1 MSGGGRR
8 AMKAQLAVAL
18 ALLLGVATI
27 QAVASPVNERVKVEG
42 GWIEGV
48 ADTDGLKRYL
58 GVPYA
63 AAPVNERRWAPPAP
77 VEAWP
82 GVLGADR
89 FRSCFEPNKSDTSD
103 FWFAATPRDLMDED
117 CLHLNVWTRATSTDD
132 RLPVMVWIHGGGL
145 MEGAGA
151 LYPGDELTKMGVVLV
166 TINYRLGVFGF
177 FAHPE
182 LTEEN
187 NGHSGNQGYLDQIAA
202 LRWVRD
208 NISNFGGDAGNVTI
222 FGESAGS
229 MSTNVLQASPIARGL
244 FHKVIG
250 QSGARFLPLTYL
262 KQPTSYAPSAE
273 AWGQKMAR
281 AFAGGEVLDLASLR
295 KLPAKA
301 IMRRLGAIDEVAKWE
316 WFTIVDG
323 FVLPESVH
331 DIFSQG
337 KQADVPVLIGSNA
350 DEASPFHPDML
361 ADLLDPQIATR
372 PDYRSLMA
380 EKVAA
385 VGQPNVPEVGEQAYE
400 HYPVSTPERARQSY
414 IDFVTDYLFTQPM
427 RVWADMMARIK
438 GDVYLYWWNWH
449 PSIQGNT
456 RLKAFHV
463 AEVPYILG
471 NLGLLNQGKIDDL
484 PEERR
489 FSTLMMQ
496 IWTNFAKTG
505 NPSVEGLIEWPV
517 YSADNPEM
525 LVLGPRIYRVEGLR
539 AAEVKLITDAF
550 EDRRRGRSKVPE

>member
-1 MSGGGRR
+1 M

-18 ALLLGVATI
+18 AVVLGVATI
-27 QAVASPVNERVKVEG
+27 QAVASPVNERVEVEG

-48 ADTDGLKRYL
+48 ADDGLKRYL

-82 GVLGADR
+82 AVLGTRR
-89 FRSCFEPNKSDTSD
+89 FRSQCFQPNPTNEFYSP
-103 FWFAATPRDLMDED
+103 PRGSMDED

-132 RLPVMVWIHGGGL
+132 RLPVMVYIHGGAFVK
-145 MEGAGA
+145 GAGA
-151 LYPGDELTKMGVVLV
+151 LYPGDELTNMGVVIV
-166 TINYRLGVFGF
+166 TINYRLGPFGF

-187 NGHSGNQGYLDQIAA
+187 NGQSGNQGYLDQIAA

-208 NISNFGGDAGNVTI
+208 NISNFGGDPGNVTI
-222 FGESAGS
+222 FGNSAGS
-229 MSTNVLQASPIARGL
+229 WSTSVLQASPIARGL

-250 QSGARFLPLTYL
+250 QSGARFLPLPYL

-273 AWGQKMAR
+273 AWGQRMAR
-281 AFAGGEVLDLASLR
+281 AFTRGEVLDLASLR

-301 IMRRLGAIDEVAKWE
+301 IMRNYENDQEVLSKIDWL
-316 WFTIVDG
+316 TIVDG
-323 FVLPESVH
+323 LVLPESAH

-350 DEASPFHPDML
+350 DEMTTSNP
-361 ADLLDPQIATR
+361 DLLDPQIATR
-372 PDYRSLMA
+372 PDYPSLMA
-380 EKVAA
+380 EVVAK
-385 VGQPNVPEVGEQAYE
+385 NLPEVGEQVYE

-414 IDFVTDYLFTQPM
+414 IDFQTDYLFTQPM
-427 RVWADMMARIK
+427 RVWADMMARINS
-438 GDVYLYWWNWH
+438 DVYLYWWNWH
-449 PSIQGNT
+449 PSIQGDM

-463 AEVPYILG
+463 AEIPYVFG
-471 NLGLLNQGKIDDL
+471 NLGLRNFKIDDL
-484 PEERR
+484 PEDRR

-505 NPSVEGLIEWPV
+505 DPSVEGLIEWPV

-539 AAEVKLITDAF
+539 AAEVKLITDAY

>member
-1 MSGGGRR
+1 
-8 AMKAQLAVAL
+8 MKAQLAVAL
-18 ALLLGVATI
+18 ALVLGAATI
-27 QAVASPVNERVKVEG
+27 QAVASPVNERVAVEG

-58 GVPYA
+58 GIPYA

-82 GVLGADR
+82 GVLGAGR
-89 FRSCFEPNKSDTSD
+89 YRSKCVQPKEPNE
-103 FWFAATPRDLMDED
+103 FYRAGGATPGDSMDED

-132 RLPVMVWIHGGGL
+132 RLPVMVWIHGGAL
-145 MEGAGA
+145 VWGAGE
-151 LYPGDELTKMGVVLV
+151 LYPGDELARMGVVIV
-166 TINYRLGVFGF
+166 TINYRLGPFGF

-187 NGHSGNQGYLDQIAA
+187 KGQSGNQGHLDQIAA

-208 NISNFGGDAGNVTI
+208 NISNFGGDPGNVTI

-229 MSTNVLQASPIARGL
+229 WSTNVLQASPIARGL

-250 QSGARFLPLTYL
+250 QSGARFLPLPYL

-273 AWGQKMAR
+273 AMGQKMAR

-301 IMRRLGAIDEVAKWE
+301 IMRNYENDQEVFSPQLKGIPKFD

-337 KQADVPVLIGSNA
+337 RQADVPVLIGSTA
-350 DEASPFHPDML
+350 DEATPFNPDLL
-361 ADLLDPQIATR
+361 ADLLDPQIAAKL
-372 PDYRSLMA
+372 DYRGLMA
-380 EKVAA
+380 EVVAA
-385 VGQPNVPEVGEQAYE
+385 QLPEVGEQVYE
-400 HYPVSTPERARQSY
+400 HYPDSTPARARQSY
-414 IDFVTDYLFTQPM
+414 IDFQTDFLFTQPT
-427 RVWADMMARIK
+427 RVWADMMARINS
-438 GDVYLYWWNWH
+438 DVYLYWWNWH
-449 PSIQGNT
+449 PSIQGDT
-456 RLKAFHV
+456 GLKAFHA
-463 AEVPYILG
+463 AEIPYVFG
-471 NLGLLNQGKIDDL
+471 NLGSFIFNIDDL
-484 PEERR
+484 PEDRR

-505 NPSVEGLIEWPV
+505 DPSVEGLIEWPV

-539 AAEVKLITDAF
+539 AAEVKLITDAY
-550 EDRRRGRSKVPE
+550 EARRRGRSKVPE